1 MGNSVKLCLLLATHI
16 RSTGKNTRVPIM
28 YTKLFISYLV
38 IMSTCSGLPLNQEE
52 ADELVIKDEAKK
64 IQFEQLR
71 DHDLQLGG
79 NGGQSGG
86 WPFIFSEVQEVI
98 GETRPKRQDVM
109 ADDLEVPPVTTT
121 EAIAPIDD
129 AYAQRLKQLTAAAA
143 FANKLA
149 NAKPQKIDRGPG
161 GYGRKKR
168 QAKRQADDLEVP
180 PVTTTEAAIDDAY
193 AQRLKQLTAAAA
205 LANKLANAK
214 PQKIDRGPGGYGR
227 KKRQVRTRVRTL
239 VNPTLSLPSQRV
251 PSSPRRGSSG
261 YGRKRRQISDAEEE
275 AILQEIIEAE
285 IPSIIMQP
293 KIKSWGETGVVLP
306 KKSA

>member
-1 MGNSVKLCLLLATHI
+1 MGVKLCLLLATHI

-86 WPFIFSEVQEVI
+86 WPFIFGEVQEVI

-129 AYAQRLKQLTAAAA
+129 AYEQRLKQLTAAAA

-168 QAKRQADDLEVP
+168 Q
-180 PVTTTEAAIDDAY
+180 
-193 AQRLKQLTAAAA
+193 
-205 LANKLANAK
+205 
-214 PQKIDRGPGGYGR
+214 
-227 KKRQVRTRVRTL
+227 VRTRVRTL
-239 VNPTLSLPSQRV
+239 ANPALSLPSQRV
-251 PSSPRRGSSG
+251 PSSRGSSS
-261 YGRKRRQISDAEEE
+261 YGRKRRQISEEIAEIAEEE

-285 IPSIIMQP
+285 IPPIIMQP
-293 KIKSWGETGVVLP
+293 KI
-306 KKSA
+306 